1 MARQIPSSPSNK
13 RISELY
19 RRIKEGSLIPQPDF
33 QRKFVWTRDHKEGF
47 IETIL
52 QGLPF
57 PEIYLAQTGID
68 METIVSTE
76 VVVDG
81 QQRLSTIVQ
90 YIDEKDKSD
99 EFGKK
104 VPLFGQLDKNDQED
118 FLNYLIVVRDL
129 GDVPEATIK
138 EIFQRINRTKFS
150 LEQIEIHNA
159 VYDGAFISTAKEILS
174 EVEREH
180 IPIFSDSE
188 LTRMADLHFILLI
201 MSTLESGGYFPF
213 DKEIEKYVQEFNN
226 EYSNSLDMKEQV
238 IQAFEQVK
246 DFGFEPDS
254 LWYRKSN
261 FFTLIVEL
269 SRNTFGD
276 GLKDKLLEFE
286 QNVLENKQKPKGE
299 NKYSTY
305 YSYMYTGTNSRQARV
320 TRSEILLEDI
330 K

>member
-1 MARQIPSSPSNK
+1 MAQQIQSSPSNK

-19 RRIKEGSLIPQPDF
+19 RRIKEGSLIPQPEF
-33 QRKFVWTRDHKEGF
+33 QRKFVWTKTHKEGF

-68 METIVSTE
+68 MDTIVSTE

-81 QQRLSTIVQ
+81 QQRLSTIMQ
-90 YIDEKDKSD
+90 YIDEKDQSD

-104 VPLFGQLDKNDQED
+104 VPLFGQLDKDDQED

-129 GDVPEATIK
+129 GDVEEEKIK
-138 EIFQRINRTKFS
+138 EIFKRINRTKFS

-159 VYDGAFISTAKEILS
+159 VYDGAFISTAKEILNK
-174 EVEREH
+174 VEKEQ

-201 MSTLESGGYFPF
+201 MSVLESGGYFPF

-226 EYSNSLDMKEQV
+226 EYPNSSEIKRNI
-238 IQAFEQVK
+238 IQAFEQVR
-246 DFGFEPDS
+246 DFNFKTDS
-254 LWYRKSN
+254 IWYRKSN

-269 SRNTFGD
+269 SRNTFRD
-276 GLKDKLLEFE
+276 DLRDKLLEFE
-286 QNVLENKQKPKGE
+286 KNVFDNKQKPKYE
-299 NKYSTY
+299 NKYSRY

-320 TRSEILLEDI
+320 TRSEILLGEI